1 MWFFSL
7 TLALKSWFSFSER
20 KPEKEWGMNMIMNTQ
35 QLQYLIEIE
44 RTRSISQ
51 AAANLYMGQPNLSRV
66 LRDIESSIGF
76 PIFERTRKGVRPTEK
91 GVIFLQH
98 ARNILREAD
107 FMERM
112 GSAVA
117 QPNRFWVCLP
127 RSYGCV
133 EALQTYLSQAQS
145 ENGLD
150 AVIRECHP
158 RQALEFLDSGYAEI
172 AVIRYCVEYQ
182 DYISEQAALKE
193 LTLIPL
199 NTTKFLITFSE
210 KHPLAHRDRVLKA
223 DLQGY
228 TELIH
233 RDTFFPENKGENLC
247 RQIYTVDRMAQLQ
260 LLQSMPGTYLW
271 AEPIPPRMLRENR
284 LVQLPCEDNTTRYQT
299 TLAYKP
305 QCALSEIE
313 KGFLDH
319 LTKTGTFLFG

>member
-1 MWFFSL
+1 MQWMWFFPL
-7 TLALKSWFSFSER
+7 TLALKSWFSFSES

-133 EALQTYLSQAQS
+133 
-145 ENGLD
+145 
-150 AVIRECHP
+150 
-158 RQALEFLDSGYAEI
+158 
-172 AVIRYCVEYQ
+172 
-182 DYISEQAALKE
+182 
-193 LTLIPL
+193 
-199 NTTKFLITFSE
+199 
-210 KHPLAHRDRVLKA
+210 
-223 DLQGY
+223 
-228 TELIH
+228 
-233 RDTFFPENKGENLC
+233 
-247 RQIYTVDRMAQLQ
+247 
-260 LLQSMPGTYLW
+260 
-271 AEPIPPRMLRENR
+271 
-284 LVQLPCEDNTTRYQT
+284 
-299 TLAYKP
+299 
-305 QCALSEIE
+305 
-313 KGFLDH
+313 
-319 LTKTGTFLFG
+319 